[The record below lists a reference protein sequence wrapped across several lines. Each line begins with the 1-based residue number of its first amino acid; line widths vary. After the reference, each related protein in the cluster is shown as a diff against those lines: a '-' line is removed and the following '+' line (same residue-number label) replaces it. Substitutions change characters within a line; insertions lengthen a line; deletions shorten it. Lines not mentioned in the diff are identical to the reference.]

1 MNVRNIGRSTKKGLP
16 AIAFAVV
23 AILILVLLGGLFHHH
38 ESEVEVAACC
48 YCHAGVQSPVFD
60 LPIVWTPLA
69 PVGFATPARPGRVSG
84 VVRFSK
90 LAPRAPPAAPM
101 LRRRMEKVAS

>member
-1 MNVRNIGRSTKKGLP
+1 MKVRNIGRSTKRGLP

-38 ESEVEVAACC
+38 EPEVEAAACC

-60 LPIVWTPLA
+60 LAIVWIALA
-69 PVGFATPARPGRVSG
+69 PVGLASPALPGRVSG
-84 VVRFSK
+84 VDRFSK
-90 LAPRAPPAAPM
+90 LAPRAPPTAPM
-101 LRRRMEKVAS
+101 VLRRHR